1 MHRLANGGSMSQ
13 AADAIR
19 RRRSEQFIIFPSGL
33 AIDTAIAIISSRLAR
48 SVAPQFPSPA
58 NMTSLPAQAFTR
70 CMAYASP
77 WRKSSI
83 APFAI
88 SCGRW
93 RRIVTRSTR
102 SRSRGRMLSPLT
114 SMVTLSPRANNRS
127 TSAKKISF
135 ATSFFIYRK
144 SYREPIA
151 PPPRRD
157 GIPNDKQARR

>member
-70 CMAYASP
+70 CMAYAPP

-93 RRIVTRSTR
+93 RRIVTR

-135 ATSFFIYRK
+135 STSFFICRK

-157 GIPNDKQARR
+157 GIPNDIRARR